1 MMAACNGQSC
11 DLDCT
16 VQSNHPVMTLLLE
29 TDPNDCRARLIHAA
43 AEVFVEEGYR
53 ASVERVAA
61 RAGVARQTLY
71 NHFPCKA
78 DLFGEVVRQSTAALL
93 ITLDANQQ
101 TLRERLLR
109 FGAMYRNKVLSA
121 EGLGF
126 FRILAAETVRFPEL
140 AASFYRTGP
149 AQTAARL
156 AVVLQE
162 AMAKGEMR
170 PASPSFAANML
181 LSMLV
186 GADRSHYLF
195 SGDPPPESDPE
206 HVARIIDC
214 YLRAFAPVVAQAPQT
229 SSSTP
234 ASRRSIP

>member
-1 MMAACNGQSC
+1 MSA
-11 DLDCT
+11 
-16 VQSNHPVMTLLLE
+16 LLE
-29 TDPNDCRARLIHAA
+29 TDLNDSRARLIQAA

-53 ASVERVAA
+53 ASVERVAS

-78 DLFGEVVRQSTAALL
+78 DLFREVVSQATAALL
-93 ITLDANQQ
+93 ITLDADHL

-109 FGAMYRNKVLSA
+109 FGTMYRDKVLSSD
-121 EGLGF
+121 GLGF
-126 FRILAAETVRFPEL
+126 FRTLAAETVRFPEL

-156 AVVLQE
+156 SAVLKQ
-162 AMAKGEMR
+162 AMSSGEMR
-170 PASPSFAANML
+170 QGCPEFAANML

-195 SGDPPPESDPE
+195 SGDPPPDPDPQ

-214 YLRAFAPVVAQAPQT
+214 YLRAFAPD
-229 SSSTP
+229 SSDVFPSPTP
-234 ASRRSIP
+234 SLQRSPK

>member
-1 MMAACNGQSC
+1 
-11 DLDCT
+11 
-16 VQSNHPVMTLLLE
+16 MTLLLE
-29 TDPNDCRARLIHAA
+29 ADLHDCRARLIQAA

-78 DLFGEVVRQSTAALL
+78 DLFGEVVRQATAALL

-109 FGAMYRNKVLSA
+109 FGAMYREKLLSA

-156 AVVLQE
+156 SAVLTE
-162 AMAKGEMR
+162 AMARGEMR
-170 PASPSFAANML
+170 SAPPGFAANLL

-195 SGDPPPESDPE
+195 SGDPPPEPDAE
-206 HVARIIDC
+206 HVGQIIDC
-214 YLRAFAPVVAQAPQT
+214 YLRAFAPIAPEASQI
-229 SSSTP
+229 SSFTP

>member
-1 MMAACNGQSC
+1 ME
-11 DLDCT
+11 
-16 VQSNHPVMTLLLE
+16 LLLE
-29 TDPNDCRARLIHAA
+29 PELHDCRARLIQAA
-43 AEVFVEEGYR
+43 SEVFVEEGYR

-78 DLFGEVVRQSTAALL
+78 DLFGEVVRQATAALL

-109 FGAMYRNKVLSA
+109 FGALYREKLLSA

-126 FRILAAETVRFPEL
+126 FRTLAAETMRFPEL
-140 AASFYRTGP
+140 AASFYRSGP

-156 AVVLQE
+156 SAVLKE
-162 AMAKGEMR
+162 AMAKGELR
-170 PASPSFAANML
+170 SASPEFAANLL

-195 SGDPPPESDPE
+195 SGDPPPEPDPE
-206 HVARIIDC
+206 HVRQIIDC
-214 YLRAFAPVVAQAPQT
+214 YLRALAPLVAEAPDS

-234 ASRRSIP
+234 VSQRSIP

>member
-1 MMAACNGQSC
+1 MEQ
-11 DLDCT
+11 
-16 VQSNHPVMTLLLE
+16 LLE
-29 TDPNDCRARLIHAA
+29 TDLNDCRARLIQAA

-53 ASVERVAA
+53 ASVERVAT

-78 DLFGEVVRQSTAALL
+78 DLFGEVVRQATAALL

-101 TLRERLLR
+101 ALRERLLR
-109 FGAMYRNKVLSA
+109 FGIMYRAKVLSA

-126 FRILAAETVRFPEL
+126 FRTLAAETVRFPEL

-156 AVVLQE
+156 SGVLKE
-162 AMAKGEMR
+162 AMGKGELRSVR
-170 PASPSFAANML
+170 PEFAANLL

-195 SGDPPPESDPE
+195 SGDPPPEPDPG
-206 HVARIIDC
+206 HVGQIIDC
-214 YLRAFAPVVAQAPQT
+214 YLRALAPEVPSFPTVPQ
-229 SSSTP
+229 
-234 ASRRSIP
+234 RSMP

>member
-1 MMAACNGQSC
+1 MGLLDEP
-11 DLDCT
+11 DL
-16 VQSNHPVMTLLLE
+16 H
-29 TDPNDCRARLIHAA
+29 DCRARLIQAA
-43 AEVFVEEGYR
+43 AAVFVEEGYR

-78 DLFGEVVRQSTAALL
+78 DLFGEVVRQATASLL
-93 ITLDANQQ
+93 ITLDASQQ

-109 FGAMYRNKVLSA
+109 FGALYREKLLSA

-126 FRILAAETVRFPEL
+126 FRTLAAETVRFPEL
-140 AASFYRTGP
+140 AASFYRSGP

-156 AVVLQE
+156 SAVLQE
-162 AMAKGEMR
+162 AMANGELR
-170 PASPSFAANML
+170 SASPEFAANLL

-195 SGDPPPESDPE
+195 SGDPPPDPDPE
-206 HVARIIDC
+206 RVAQVIDC
-214 YLRAFAPVVAQAPQT
+214 YLRALAPVPTEAPVSP
-229 SSSTP
+229 SSSP
-234 ASRRSIP
+234 ALQRSIS

>member
-1 MMAACNGQSC
+1 MSA
-11 DLDCT
+11 L
-16 VQSNHPVMTLLLE
+16 PE
-29 TDPNDCRARLIHAA
+29 TDLNDCRARLIQAA

-53 ASVERVAA
+53 ASVERVAS

-78 DLFGEVVRQSTAALL
+78 DLFREVVSQATAALL
-93 ITLDANQQ
+93 ITLDADQLD
-101 TLRERLLR
+101 LRERLLR

-126 FRILAAETVRFPEL
+126 FRTLAAETVRFPEL

-156 AVVLQE
+156 SAVLGD
-162 AMAKGEMR
+162 AMKAGDMCSA
-170 PASPSFAANML
+170 PAEFAANML

-195 SGDPPPESDPE
+195 SGDPPPEPDRE
-206 HVARIIDC
+206 QVGRIIDC
-214 YLRAFAPVVAQAPQT
+214 YLRAFAPIP
-229 SSSTP
+229 STP
-234 ASRRSIP
+234 TPAC

>member
-1 MMAACNGQSC
+1 
-11 DLDCT
+11 
-16 VQSNHPVMTLLLE
+16 MTLLLE
-29 TDPNDCRARLIHAA
+29 TDPHDCRARLIQAA

-53 ASVERVAA
+53 ASVERVAT

-109 FGAMYRNKVLSA
+109 FGSLYRAKLLSA

-156 AVVLQE
+156 SVVLKE
-162 AMAKGEMR
+162 AMGRGELR
-170 PASPSFAANML
+170 SVPPEFAANLL

-195 SGDPPPESDPE
+195 SGDPPPKPDPA
-206 HVARIIDC
+206 HVGQIIDC
-214 YLRAFAPVVAQAPQT
+214 YLRALAPEVPPLPAVPQ
-229 SSSTP
+229 
-234 ASRRSIP
+234 RSIP

>member
-1 MMAACNGQSC
+1 MEQ
-11 DLDCT
+11 
-16 VQSNHPVMTLLLE
+16 LLE
-29 TDPNDCRARLIHAA
+29 PETHDCRARLIQAA

-53 ASVERVAA
+53 ASIERVAT

-78 DLFGEVVRQSTAALL
+78 DLFGEVVRQATAALL
-93 ITLDANQQ
+93 ITLDADQL

-109 FGAMYRNKVLSA
+109 FGDMYRRKVLSA
-121 EGLGF
+121 EGIGF

-156 AVVLQE
+156 SAVLKE
-162 AMAKGEMR
+162 AMAKGELHA
-170 PASPSFAANML
+170 ASPEFAVNML

-186 GADRSHYLF
+186 GADRSRYLF
-195 SGDPPPESDPE
+195 SGDPPPDPDPATL
-206 HVARIIDC
+206 VRIIDC
-214 YLRAFAPVVAQAPQT
+214 FLRAFAPDPAVVTEASPL
-229 SSSTP
+229 SSLTP
-234 ASRRSIP
+234 ACLRSIP

>member
-1 MMAACNGQSC
+1 MSA
-11 DLDCT
+11 L
-16 VQSNHPVMTLLLE
+16 PE
-29 TDPNDCRARLIHAA
+29 TDLNDCRARLIQAA

-53 ASVERVAA
+53 ASVERVAS

-78 DLFGEVVRQSTAALL
+78 DLFREVVSQATAALL
-93 ITLDANQQ
+93 ITLDADQLD
-101 TLRERLLR
+101 LRERLLR

-126 FRILAAETVRFPEL
+126 FRTLAAETVRFPEL

-156 AVVLQE
+156 SAVLGD
-162 AMAKGEMR
+162 AMNAGDMCSA
-170 PASPSFAANML
+170 PAEFAANML

-195 SGDPPPESDPE
+195 SGDPPPEPDRE
-206 HVARIIDC
+206 HVGRIIDC
-214 YLRAFAPVVAQAPQT
+214 YLRAFAPIPSIASQPST
-229 SSSTP
+229 STP
-234 ASRRSIP
+234 AC